1 MPGIVFTDDE
11 IALIQSTIADFEIE
25 GPVCGLLARSRPA
38 PGGRRLV
45 GNDQELDGLLAALAT
60 EVRGFMRVTEE
71 NLGRDLDEPL
81 PGSTA
86 ARLAKIYDKL
96 EDHLS

>member
-1 MPGIVFTDDE
+1 MTRSPSSRAPSQISRSKG
-11 IALIQSTIADFEIE
+11 QSAGCWHAVD
-25 GPVCGLLARSRPA
+25 PHR
-38 PGGRRLV
+38 V
-45 GNDQELDGLLAALAT
+45 GDASSANDQELDGLLAALAT

-86 ARLAKIYDKL
+86 ARLANIYDKL